1 LSEML
6 SAEWTKART
15 LSSTLWLL
23 AGAIAVTIAL
33 SAGVVAATRCTSVG
47 CGDPARVSLTGTYL
61 GQAIVAVLAVLAI
74 SDEYSTGMIHLT
86 FTAMPRRVPVLAAKA
101 AVLTALVFAAGV
113 IAVLGSMLAGRLML
127 PGNGFSDYPSL
138 ASGPML
144 RAAFGTVL
152 YLALIALLS
161 LGLATAV
168 REAAVAIGCVLGL
181 LFLFPLITAFI
192 GGNATLQRHLDQISP
207 MTAGLYIQATTG
219 LRSLPLTPWQGL
231 GVLALWA
238 AGALLLGSLI
248 LHWRDA

>member
-1 LSEML
+1 ML

-127 PGNGFSDYPSL
+127 PGNGFRDYPSL

-238 AGALLLGSLI
+238 VGALLLGSLI